1 MFGDAVA
8 AISADAQRV
17 RCLGWARVPCRLSV
31 GVLASNV
38 TMPAEPRSQQNSG
51 IYYGWYVISTMFFM
65 ALIGV
70 GPRQGL
76 GLFFDR
82 WMDEFG
88 VSVSMLSLMTGVG
101 WLVNG
106 IAHPF
111 IGYLTDKHGGRI
123 VMSLSMVVV
132 GGGSFLLG
140 ASINLWMIALVYVPV
155 VSVGMAG
162 ILFVP
167 ASALASRWFKRKRG
181 AAISVL
187 TSGASVGGMLMV
199 PFMAYMLETVD
210 WRVTWMVI
218 GGIMLAA
225 SPLLWFVLRN
235 NPRELGL
242 WPDGDDGP
250 ADDVA
255 ATSNSGLG
263 RQGPLAVDRWQN
275 AYKSNPM
282 WVLMFGYIVC
292 GITTGSIVVHFV
304 PYAISEGISLKTAAL
319 AFALLNLINL
329 AGVLSTGIISDRIL
343 RKNLL
348 TIVYAVRGLAFISL
362 VVLPP
367 GMGLW
372 VFAIV
377 GGMSW
382 LASVPQVG
390 ALTAEIYGIQ
400 RAGTLN
406 GMLTLVHQIGGAAA
420 VFGAGLAFD
429 LAGSYKPFFL
439 VAAATLIFASL
450 VSLALRERE
459 CSVRFVQADQ
469 PGFAAEGA

>member
-1 MFGDAVA
+1 
-8 AISADAQRV
+8 
-17 RCLGWARVPCRLSV
+17 
-31 GVLASNV
+31 
-38 TMPAEPRSQQNSG
+38 
-51 IYYGWYVISTMFFM
+51 MFFM
-65 ALIGV
+65 ALVGV

-82 WMDEFG
+82 WTEEFD
-88 VSVSMLSLMTGVG
+88 VSISMLSLMAGAG

-111 IGYLTDKHGGRI
+111 IGNLTDRFGGRI
-123 VMSLSMVVV
+123 VMSVSMVVV
-132 GGGSFLLG
+132 GAGSFLLG
-140 ASINLWMIALVYVPV
+140 VSFNLWMLALVYVPL

-181 AAISVL
+181 TAISVL

-210 WRVTWMVI
+210 WRMTWMVV
-218 GGIMLAA
+218 GGMLLLA

-250 ADDVA
+250 SDAVA
-255 ATSNSGLG
+255 LTSVTGLG

-275 AYKSNPM
+275 AYRSRPI
-282 WVLMFGYIVC
+282 WVLTFGYVVC
-292 GITTGSIVVHFV
+292 GITTGSIAVHFV
-304 PYAISEGISLKTAAL
+304 PYAISEGISVKTAAL

-329 AGVLSTGIISDRIL
+329 AGVLTTGVISDRML

-348 TIVYAVRGLAFISL
+348 TVVYGVRGLAFLAL
-362 VVLPP
+362 VLLPP
-367 GMGLW
+367 GLGLW

-390 ALTAEIYGIQ
+390 ALTAEIYGVQ

-406 GMLTLVHQIGGAAA
+406 GMLTLVHQVGGASA
-420 VFGAGLAFD
+420 VFGAGLVFD
-429 LAGSYKPFFL
+429 LSGSYSPFFV
-439 VAAATLIFASL
+439 VAAATLVFASAISW
-450 VSLALRERE
+450 VLRERV
-459 CSVRFVQADQ
+459 CSVRFVEADGQ
-469 PGFAAEGA
+469 PGLAAEGT